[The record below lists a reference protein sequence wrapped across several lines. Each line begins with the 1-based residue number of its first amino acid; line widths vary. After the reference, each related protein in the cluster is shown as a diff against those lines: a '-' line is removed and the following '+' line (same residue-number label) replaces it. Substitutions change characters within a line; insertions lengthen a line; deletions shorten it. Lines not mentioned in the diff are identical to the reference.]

1 METIISAA
9 ITGAVT
15 LTICLITNRAQAKA
29 TEALIL
35 HRLDQIERKQDKHNN
50 LIERMTTG
58 EIQEGEARKDVD
70 VLSNRV
76 RDLEKGDYHGHQ
88 A

>member
-9 ITGAVT
+9 ITGCVT
-15 LTICLITNRAQAKA
+15 LAICLITNRAQAKA

-50 LIERMTTG
+50 LIERMTTV
-58 EIQEGEARKDVD
+58 EIQEGETRKDVD
-70 VLSNRV
+70 ALFKRV
-76 RDLEKGDYHGHQ
+76 REIEKGEYHGHQ
-88 A
+88 T

>member
-15 LTICLITNRAQAKA
+15 LAICLITNRAQAKA

-50 LIERMTTG
+50 LIERMTTV
-58 EIQEGEARKDVD
+58 EIQQKEIIKDVD
-70 VLSNRV
+70 ALHAARR
-76 RDLEKGDYHGHQ
+76 RDE

>member
-15 LTICLITNRAQAKA
+15 LAICLITNRAQAKA

-50 LIERMTTG
+50 LIERMTSV
-58 EIQEGEARKDVD
+58 EIKQNETSKDVD
-70 VLSNRV
+70 ALFKRM
-76 RDLEKGDYHGHQ
+76 REIETK
-88 A
+88 

>member
-15 LTICLITNRAQAKA
+15 LAICLITNRAQAKA

-50 LIERMTTG
+50 LIERMTTV
-58 EIQEGEARKDVD
+58 EIQENETRKDVD
-70 VLSNRV
+70 VLFKRV
-76 RDLEKGDYHGHQ
+76 RELEKGD
-88 A
+88 

>member
-15 LTICLITNRAQAKA
+15 LAICLITNRAQAKA

-50 LIERMTTG
+50 LIERMTTV
-58 EIQEGEARKDVD
+58 EIQENETRKDVD
-70 VLSNRV
+70 VLFKRV
-76 RDLEKGDYHGHQ
+76 RELEKGDRHES
-88 A
+88 

>member
-1 METIISAA
+1 METIVSAA

-15 LTICLITNRAQAKA
+15 LAICLITNRAQAKA

-50 LIERMTTG
+50 LIERMTTT
-58 EIQEGEARKDVD
+58 EINVERAQMDVNN
-70 VLSNRV
+70 LFSRV
-76 RDLEKGDYHGHQ
+76 RDLEKGE
-88 A
+88 

>member
-1 METIISAA
+1 METIVSAA

-15 LTICLITNRAQAKA
+15 LAICLITNRAQAKA

-50 LIERMTTG
+50 LIERMTTT
-58 EIQEGEARKDVD
+58 EINVDRAQKDVNN
-70 VLSNRV
+70 LFSRV
-76 RDLEKGDYHGHQ
+76 RDLEKGE
-88 A
+88 

>member
-50 LIERMTTG
+50 LIERMTTV
-58 EIQEGEARKDVD
+58 EIQEGETRKDVD
-70 VLSNRV
+70 VLFNRV
-76 RDLEKGDYHGHQ
+76 RELEKG

>member
-15 LTICLITNRAQAKA
+15 LAICLITNRAQAKA

-50 LIERMTTG
+50 LIERMTTV
-58 EIQEGEARKDVD
+58 EIQHSETRKDVD
-70 VLSNRV
+70 VLFNRV
-76 RDLEKGDYHGHQ
+76 RVMERSKYEK
-88 A
+88 

>member
-1 METIISAA
+1 METIVSAA

-15 LTICLITNRAQAKA
+15 LAICLITNRAQAKA

-50 LIERMTTG
+50 LIERMTTT
-58 EIQEGEARKDVD
+58 EINVDRAQKDVNN
-70 VLSNRV
+70 LFARV
-76 RDLEKGDYHGHQ
+76 RDLEKGE
-88 A
+88 